1 MPTPSNVGEM
11 YDVIQ
16 IGYGPVG
23 QTLASLLGQRGW
35 NIAVFERHKRLYG
48 LPRAG
53 HFDHEIAR
61 IFQGIGAVDAFI
73 DKAVAIEAYTWFNRD
88 RQKLL
93 SFETEGTAISGW
105 HSGYMFYQPYV
116 EAALDSAVA
125 KHNNVA
131 VNFGWQAVALRQH
144 KDFVEVTLTRYEKDG
159 AHGSEPE
166 TRTVRT
172 RYVVAAD
179 GANSATRQ
187 SLGIQLEDLGFQEQW
202 LVVDVRLKT
211 PLDVNAAEI
220 RKNGSYQICD
230 PARPMMS
237 TMLSAEHKRFGFMRM
252 PTDSDGHLEDPETVW
267 SLIRPWVT
275 PDTADMIRSVVYQ
288 FRSTLACEW
297 RKDRVLLA
305 GDAVHLMPPF
315 LGQGMCSGIRD
326 VANLAWK
333 LDLVL
338 AAKVD
343 DAILDSYQIERSP
356 HVRAHIARSV
366 HVGKISCTTD
376 TAQAAARDAALL
388 AGEMPPP
395 PAPLVLEQGLLQSGR
410 NSSDPI
416 GSLGPQA
423 RIRLGQ
429 RTSLADNILGHGRWQ
444 LLCRKDPRSSLSM
457 TTQNIIDDL
466 NIACVW
472 FGDGGAEDLEG
483 VYKNWFNRY
492 DIEAALV
499 RPDFYVYGV
508 AKTLS
513 DIDALFIE
521 LRTSAAWIA
530 SAQRAPSRR
539 RTGVL

>member
-366 HVGKISCTTD
+366 HVGKISCTAD